1 MGNKQLLNKQIFKK
15 WWFWV
20 IAVLILGVI
29 GLATGSGEKQAG
41 TSTDNSSQATGTLP
55 IVDKAD
61 YTGKEALV
69 VFKDLKA
76 KGYTVMA
83 NYVNENLPD
92 YRRDLTHSFD
102 GADLTSCSDRLGFDA
117 YIVGDITQSGDNIAI
132 ALKDV
137 PTNNQTCPTG
147 TTDDRS

>member
-1 MGNKQLLNKQIFKK
+1 VANKQLLNKQIFKK

-20 IAVLILGVI
+20 IAVVILGVI
-29 GLATGSGEKQAG
+29 GLSTGSGEKQDG

-55 IVDKAD
+55 TVDKAD

-69 VFKDLKA
+69 VFKGLKA
-76 KGYTVMA
+76 KGYAVTA
-83 NYVNENLPD
+83 KYENENLPD
-92 YRRDLTHSFD
+92 YKRNLTQSFD

-117 YIVGDITQSGDNIAI
+117 YIVGDITQSGDSIAI

-137 PTNNQTCPTG
+137 PTNNQTCPAG